1 MQGAQI
7 SKTIKAVAFS
17 FLLLIGSLI
26 GSKARAQNLLREP
39 FLLADNSSSNPEQL
53 KFPAGGILLAQ
64 ASDDDAYDP
73 FADYSD
79 FEQTEEEEE
88 DENFFR
94 NGRLITVGFIGGY
107 RGFTGTLGSI
117 YTPNAS
123 FGLYVCYFF
132 DLRFAL
138 QIGYITGDYALNI
151 QGPSEQITGNI
162 SLSDVSFNLKY
173 YFNTQ
178 NVTRGLADLN
188 PYAIFGL
195 SEVFRT
201 IAISTNTSDYAK
213 DAALAGNL
221 GIGIEIPI
229 MRNKMYLGAQGMFQ
243 YMSFPNSAE
252 DILQSNKVSTGVK
265 PAGNSYT
272 ITAILGVNF

>member
-1 MQGAQI
+1 MQGAHI
-7 SKTIKAVAFS
+7 SKIALAVVFS
-17 FLLLIGSLI
+17 FLLLIGNKS
-26 GSKARAQNLLREP
+26 RAQNLLREP
-39 FLLADNSSSNPEQL
+39 RLLADNTASNPERL
-53 KFPAGGILLAQ
+53 KFPSGGTLLAQ
-64 ASDDDAYDP
+64 ANDDDAYDP

-94 NGRLITVGFIGGY
+94 NGRLITIGFVGGY

-123 FGLYVCYFF
+123 FGLYLCYFF

-138 QIGYITGDYALNI
+138 QIGYLSGDYALNV
-151 QGPSEQITGNI
+151 QGPSELVTGNI

-195 SEVFRT
+195 SEIFRT
-201 IAISTNTSDYAK
+201 VSLSTNNSTIGK
-213 DAALAGNL
+213 DSALAGNIGL
-221 GIGIEIPI
+221 GIEIPI

-243 YMSFPNSAE
+243 YLSFPDAGQS
-252 DILQSNKVSTGVK
+252 ILQSNNVSTGVK
-265 PAGNSYT
+265 LSGNSYMV
-272 ITAILGVNF
+272 TAILGVNF

>member
-1 MQGAQI
+1 MA
-7 SKTIKAVAFS
+7 SFVFS
-17 FLLLIGSLI
+17 FLLLIGNKS
-26 GSKARAQNLLREP
+26 RAQNLLREP
-39 FLLADNSSSNPEQL
+39 RLLADNSSSNPEQL

-64 ASDDDAYDP
+64 SNDDDAYDP

-94 NGRLITVGFIGGY
+94 NGRLITVGFVGGY
-107 RGFTGTLGSI
+107 RGFTGTLNSI

-123 FGLYVCYFF
+123 FGLYLCYFF

-138 QIGYITGDYALNI
+138 QIGYFTGDYALNI
-151 QGPSEQITGNI
+151 QGPSQLITGNI

-195 SEVFRT
+195 SEIFRT
-201 IAISTNTSDYAK
+201 VTVSTDTSNIAK
-213 DAALAGNL
+213 DSALAGNL
-221 GIGIEIPI
+221 GLGIEIPI

-243 YMSFPNSAE
+243 YLSFPDSGNA
-252 DILQSNKVSTGVK
+252 ILQSNGNSTGIK
-265 PAGNSYT
+265 PTGNSYT
-272 ITAILGVNF
+272 LTAILGVNF